1 MIGIN
6 DFIDTYVSMIL
17 GPEVD
22 GRGYVGFKLS
32 NNMKIFF
39 KDTRIYPNQAL
50 RLAKH
55 YKKNGIRQ

>member
-39 KDTRIYPNQAL
+39 KDTRIYPN
-50 RLAKH
+50 
-55 YKKNGIRQ
+55 